1 MSVPIG
7 VIAMIYEARP
17 NVTADAAALCVRSGN
32 AVILRGG
39 SECLRSSLAIH
50 AALAEGLADAGLPQT
65 CVQIVPTSDREAV
78 GLILEAA

>member
-1 MSVPIG
+1 MPIG

-50 AALAEGLADAGLPQT
+50 AALAEGLAAAGLPES
-65 CVQIVPTSDREAV
+65 CVLALTRIRGAPARVSPGA
-78 GLILEAA
+78 